1 MRRWT
6 AYAAAAIAS
15 VAVLA
20 PAVRDRDGFPLS
32 TYPMFSYDRGRVADI
47 DTAVG
52 IDRDGRTRR
61 LSPELIAGGSE
72 VIHAAAT
79 VSKSISRGDSLE
91 LCGEIAARARE
102 RDFASI
108 EVVTERYDVIDWFD
122 GDEQPINVTVH
133 AHCEV
138 GS

>member
-1 MRRWT
+1 M
-6 AYAAAAIAS
+6 
-15 VAVLA
+15 LA

-32 TYPMFSYDRGRVADI
+32 TYPMFSYDRGRIADI

-52 IDRDGRTRR
+52 IDSSGTTRR

-79 VSKSISRGDSLE
+79 VSKSISRGDTLE
-91 LCGEIAARARE
+91 LCNEIAARARG
-102 RDFASI
+102 RDLVSI
-108 EVVTERYDVIDWFD
+108 EVVTERYDVIDWFAD
-122 GDEQPINVTVH
+122 DEQPLNVTVH
-133 AHCEV
+133 ARCEV